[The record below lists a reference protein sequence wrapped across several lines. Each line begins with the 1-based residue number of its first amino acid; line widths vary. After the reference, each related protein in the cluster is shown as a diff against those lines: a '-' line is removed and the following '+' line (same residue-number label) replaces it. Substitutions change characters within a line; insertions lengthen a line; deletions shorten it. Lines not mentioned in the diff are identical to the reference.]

1 MKTTTTKN
9 FAKKAV
15 MAQAIGLM
23 VLSSQG
29 LQAQDDLLFA
39 TDSVLESQQLDID
52 GYHNRK
58 PQKSAA
64 DKMAD
69 MRRRLEKQNEDM
81 VHRKIEDVRI
91 KEEARL
97 TRQLQN
103 AFTHGMNN
111 IGSDQVS
118 TQQAAVQKVEA
129 PAPVEKTPELVNR
142 IIPTFGVLNI
152 KGTEIDFESKLNM
165 GIGFESI
172 INERFAVGF
181 ALNYAKMDI
190 TDYSNVYMGN
200 SYYDSSFMYGGYY
213 NSGYNQA
220 FGQGRTIGYNRL
232 QMEVNSKIYFATGSM
247 IRPFAGVG
255 LNYNRSKLKYQDDGQ
270 NYSFNNYQFGNEG
283 YSSNYLGGS
292 AGLGT
297 EVLFSKNVG
306 AQLDFRY
313 NRGLTGGFSSKSEDN
328 GFKNP
333 DQLRLENIGKAIEE
347 ADFFSLNAGIVVSF

>member
-9 FAKKAV
+9 FARKALLV
-15 MAQAIGLM
+15 QAIGLM

-29 LQAQDDLLFA
+29 LQAQDDLLFE
-39 TDSVLESQQLDID
+39 TDNVLESDQLDID

-91 KEEARL
+91 KEEAKL
-97 TRQLQN
+97 ARQLQN
-103 AFTHGMNN
+103 AFANGFNN
-111 IGSDQVS
+111 MGTDQVS
-118 TQQAAVQKVEA
+118 TKQAATQKVEA
-129 PAPVEKTPELVNR
+129 PAPVETKPELQNR

-152 KGTEIDFESKLNM
+152 KGTEIDFESKLNI
-165 GIGFESI
+165 GLGFESL

-181 ALNYAKMDI
+181 AVNYAKMDI
-190 TDYSNVYMGN
+190 NDYSDSYLGN
-200 SYYDSSFMYGGYY
+200 PSFY
-213 NSGYNQA
+213 SGYSYPGYGQA
-220 FGQGRTIGYNRL
+220 FGQGRMIGYDRL
-232 QMEVNSKIYFATGSM
+232 QMEVNSKIYLSTSSM

-255 LNYNRSKLKYQDDGQ
+255 LSYNRSKLKYQDDGQ
-270 NYSFNNYQFGNEG
+270 NYSFNNTQFGNEG
-283 YSSNYLGGS
+283 YSSNYIGAS
-292 AGLGT
+292 AGVGT
-297 EVLFSKNVG
+297 EILFAKNIG
-306 AQLDFRY
+306 AQIDFRY
-313 NRGLTGGFSSKSEDN
+313 NRGLTGGFAATSEDN

-333 DQLRLENIGKAIEE
+333 DQLRLENIGQAIEE